1 MLIWK
6 PYITFASVRRFVEQ
20 TPNNHTISNTA
31 TMRYILTIL
40 ALLPVMAL
48 AQGNPA
54 NLPNKTKTMDTT
66 SKTLKVK
73 KIALPKTEPLKAL
86 AHAMDSAAIE
96 YNNIDVTNWADYP
109 YPTASV
115 QFRIAYTDNA
125 ICLQYSVKEPYIKAT
140 SKEDAGSAPYK
151 DSCVEFFVI
160 PDNTHY
166 YNLEQN
172 CIGIGTFAGG
182 AERTN
187 RTKYTQEIL
196 DKIQRHSTIPAELFT
211 QKDVWSAEEIRN
223 ITDKNLLNILPCNL
237 LQGYLICW
245 QLDIILPIELFT
257 LKEVGN
263 LQGKTVMANFYKC
276 GDDMPVRHYL
286 SWNPIGLERPN
297 FHSPHFFG
305 KLIFE

>member
-1 MLIWK
+1 
-6 PYITFASVRRFVEQ
+6 
-20 TPNNHTISNTA
+20 
-31 TMRYILTIL
+31 MRYILTIL
-40 ALLPVMAL
+40 ALLPIMAF
-48 AQGNPA
+48 AQSNPT
-54 NLPNKTKTMDTT
+54 NFPNITKTMEIT

-73 KIALPKTEPLKAL
+73 KIALPKTEPLNAL

-125 ICLQYSVKEPYIKAT
+125 ICLQYSVKEPHIKAT

-187 RTKYTQEIL
+187 RTKYTQDIL
-196 DKIQRHSTIPAELFT
+196 DKIQRHSTIPAEMFA
-211 QKDVWSAEEIRN
+211 QKDIWSAEEIRN

-237 LQGYLICW
+237 LQGDLICW
-245 QLDIILPIELFT
+245 QLDIILPVELFT
-257 LKEVGN
+257 LQEVGN
-263 LQGKTVMANFYKC
+263 LQGKTVTANFYKC

-286 SWNPIGLERPN
+286 SWNPVGLERPN
-297 FHSPHFFG
+297 FHTPQFFG

>member
-1 MLIWK
+1 M
-6 PYITFASVRRFVEQ
+6 RF
-20 TPNNHTISNTA
+20 
-31 TMRYILTIL
+31 ILTIF

-48 AQGNPA
+48 AQNNPA
-54 NLPNKTKTMDTT
+54 TLSNNTKTMETT

-96 YNNIDVTNWADYP
+96 YNNIDVTNWADYH

-187 RTKYTQEIL
+187 RTKYTQDIL
-196 DKIQRHSTIPAELFT
+196 DKIQRHSTIPAEMFA
-211 QKDVWSAEEIRN
+211 QKDIWSAEEIRN

-237 LQGYLICW
+237 LQGDLICW
-245 QLDIILPIELFT
+245 QLDIILPVELFT

-263 LQGKTVMANFYKC
+263 LQGKTVTANFYKC

-286 SWNPIGLERPN
+286 SWNLIGLERPN
-297 FHSPHFFG
+297 FHTPQFFG

>member
-1 MLIWK
+1 
-6 PYITFASVRRFVEQ
+6 
-20 TPNNHTISNTA
+20 
-31 TMRYILTIL
+31 MRYILTIL

-48 AQGNPA
+48 AQSNPV
-54 NLPNKTKTMDTT
+54 NLSNNTKKMDTT

-73 KIALPKTEPLKAL
+73 KIALPKTESLKAL
-86 AHAMDSAAIE
+86 EHAMDSAAIE

-115 QFRIAYTDNA
+115 KVRIAYTDNA

-172 CIGIGTFAGG
+172 CIGVGTFAGG

-196 DKIQRHSTIPAELFT
+196 DKIQRHSTIPAELFA
-211 QKDVWSAEEIRN
+211 QKDIWSAEEIRN

-237 LQGYLICW
+237 LQGDLICW
-245 QLDIILPIELFT
+245 QLDIILPVELFT

-263 LQGKTVMANFYKC
+263 LQGKTITANFYKC

-297 FHSPHFFG
+297 FHTPQFFG

>member
-1 MLIWK
+1 MVINTTLTHSI
-6 PYITFASVRRFVEQ
+6 YL
-20 TPNNHTISNTA
+20 NNHTISNTT
-31 TMRYILTIL
+31 TMRFILTIF

-48 AQGNPA
+48 AQNNPA
-54 NLPNKTKTMDTT
+54 TLSNNTKTMETT

-73 KIALPKTEPLKAL
+73 KITLPKTEPLKAL

-96 YNNIDVTNWADYP
+96 NNNIDITNWADYP

-140 SKEDAGSAPYK
+140 SKKDTGSAPYK

-160 PDNTHY
+160 PDGKHY

-172 CIGIGTFAGG
+172 CIGVGTFAGG

-187 RTKYTQEIL
+187 RTKYTQDIL
-196 DKIQRHSTIPAELFT
+196 DKIQRHSTIPAELFAG
-211 QKDVWSAEEIRN
+211 KDTWSAEEIRN
-223 ITDKNLLNILPCNL
+223 IKDQNLLNILPDNL
-237 LQGYLICW
+237 LQEDLICW

-263 LQGKTVMANFYKC
+263 LKGKTVTANFYKC

-297 FHSPHFFG
+297 FHSPQYFG
-305 KLIFE
+305 TLIFE